1 MNRRCFIQ
9 MGCYILVCLFL
20 TISTASARVCFLPD
34 STDCGSSDVNIPDV
48 PCKYYS
54 CKEAGGESNAY
65 QTCYP
70 ERTYNNGGVN
80 VTCWQ
85 VKCNISKS
93 ECEAQAKAT
102 SQSCKFDD
110 ASGCYY
116 LGECK
121 QCNKDL
127 YDLKEPKSGSDWE
140 CDSCTGCDGTF
151 YNCTAKEKECYQ
163 INSNYT
169 SKCADSQTAEEVKG
183 VKDSKGNQCYTC
195 KDKPID
201 KCVDIAAIKDEQ
213 EPIIKT
219 TQATA
224 TKEETTATLKCGD
237 KLSFETP
244 YYNHTKIQGNGTIVA
259 ASFETLKYYYD
270 NEDKQYYLRYTN
282 PNVNNGEP
290 LCLANQLC
298 AQYITYKR
306 GDFKTPYYV
315 VSVNA
320 SSNDYNDYSQYQGLT
335 WCCDSQ
341 RYLSG
346 ESASSFRNCKSAGEN
361 STIQTDER
369 YRVKKYTCPE
379 GYTLNGTK
387 CVKTTYTCPTGYT
400 LGTDNTCKQ
409 TTCKQG
415 YTLQDVN
422 GQKRCVADA
431 YSCPTDGKYKYKLS
445 GNKCVCDNDKP
456 SDDDSI
462 TVRFQ
467 YTCNGQSCSSDVT
480 DKIKYDFNGEV
491 GNNTSG
497 TAIAKTDWNNTN
509 VFEWMEAEEFT
520 DRNNPYSCTFDG
532 IGCGKYDID
541 NGYDNDACNA
551 KEVETYYLYYH
562 DLDFD
567 YDNTD
572 VISKG
577 SFADVEMYP
586 LKDENT
592 GKYFY
597 LMRNEYDVLSVKCT
611 ALAMNGGNFDDDAYD
626 RCMLQGA
633 HEVTNNEIVLQLP
646 LKGGEQCTA
655 LDGQKCIYYVVS
667 CPYDTADCMNNAHWK
682 PYYTI
687 TSSGDSSRVTSDR
700 HYMQLMSDDGLQ
712 AKFEKTKN
720 YNLEPKSNKIV
731 YYSCDLQKWDKVTLE
746 AYTDVIGYAF
756 NLNDQC
762 STVRKETHII
772 EGGPD
777 ADQVVTDKLIGY
789 VRIGGYSTISGT
801 TVTSNLYIAGTVHD
815 EFTIGGINQP
825 GFSVYYNCGHQT
837 GDNHQAD
844 MYSTGSVTVRAGK
857 YNWGGSTV
865 FTQTSSATDCSANY
879 GEASV
884 GRTYFNVYG
893 GNRLSTRC
901 KDTTGSNGGG
911 YIKDSKGAY
920 IILCGAKYDNECNT
934 AY

>member
-1 MNRRCFIQ
+1 MKTSKSKTKSL
-9 MGCYILVCLFL
+9 MLVLFL
-20 TISTASARVCFLPD
+20 SVTAISTESARVCFLPD

-93 ECEAQAKAT
+93 DCEAQAKAT

-151 YNCTAKEKECYQ
+151 YSCTAKKECYQ

-169 SKCADSQTAEEVKG
+169 SKCADSQIAHEVKG
-183 VKDSKGNQCYTC
+183 VKDSHGNQCYTC
-195 KDKPID
+195 ESKPVD
-201 KCVDIAAIKDEQ
+201 KCVDIEATPFLDII
-213 EPIIKT
+213 EPTVKT
-219 TQATA
+219 TAA
-224 TKEETTATLKCGD
+224 TKTETQTDATFRCGTGPTV
-237 KLSFETP
+237 ETP
-244 YYNHTKIQGNGTIVA
+244 NHNVVIDYNGRLTAVTSNYTTYSYDDATK
-259 ASFETLKYYYD
+259 KYYVIYK
-270 NEDKQYYLRYTN
+270 NSR
-282 PNVNNGEP
+282 VNNGQP
-290 LCLANQLC
+290 LCLKNQLC
-298 AQYITYKR
+298 SDYVSPYTTSPVYRDAYYIERAQGSYTSYASQTYCCLSGLSGR
-306 GDFKTPYYV
+306 
-315 VSVNA
+315 SVNEL
-320 SSNDYNDYSQYQGLT
+320 SS
-335 WCCDSQ
+335 
-341 RYLSG
+341 
-346 ESASSFRNCKSAGEN
+346 CKRAKTN
-361 STIQTDER
+361 TIQTDTA
-369 YRVKKYTCPE
+369 YRVNATYVCSVGETLSGTKCKKTTYTCPE
-379 GYTLNGTK
+379 GYTLDANN
-387 CVKTTYTCPTGYT
+387 V
-400 LGTDNTCKQ
+400 CKQ
-409 TTCKQG
+409 LTCNEG

-445 GNKCVCDNDKP
+445 GNQCVCDNDKP

-572 VISKG
+572 VISNG
-577 SFADVEMYP
+577 SFADVEIYP

-597 LMRNEYDVLSVKCT
+597 LMHNEYEVLSVKCT

-667 CPYDTADCMNNAHWK
+667 CPYDTADCMNNVHWK

-712 AKFEKTKN
+712 AKFEKTQN

-825 GFSVYYNCGHQT
+825 GFSVYYNCGNQT
-837 GDNHQAD
+837 GDNHQAH

-901 KDTTGSNGGG
+901 KDTTGSNGGS

>member
-93 ECEAQAKAT
+93 DCEAQAKAT

-151 YNCTAKEKECYQ
+151 YSCTAKKECYQ

-183 VKDSKGNQCYTC
+183 VKDSEGNQCYTC
-195 KDKPID
+195 KSKPID
-201 KCVDIAAIKDEQ
+201 KCVDIEATPFLDII
-213 EPIIKT
+213 EPTVKT
-219 TQATA
+219 TAA
-224 TKEETTATLKCGD
+224 TKTETQTDATFRCGTGPTV
-237 KLSFETP
+237 ETP
-244 YYNHTKIQGNGTIVA
+244 NHNVVIDYNGRLTAGTSNYTTYSYDDATK
-259 ASFETLKYYYD
+259 KYYVIYK
-270 NEDKQYYLRYTN
+270 NSR
-282 PNVNNGEP
+282 VNNGQP
-290 LCLANQLC
+290 LCLKNQLC
-298 AQYITYKR
+298 SDYVSPYTTSPVYRDAYYIERAQGSYTSYASQTYCCLSGLR
-306 GDFKTPYYV
+306 LSGR
-315 VSVNA
+315 SVNEL
-320 SSNDYNDYSQYQGLT
+320 SS
-335 WCCDSQ
+335 
-341 RYLSG
+341 
-346 ESASSFRNCKSAGEN
+346 CKRAKTN
-361 STIQTDER
+361 TIQTDTA
-369 YRVKKYTCPE
+369 YRVNATYVCSVGETLSGTKCKKTTYTCPE
-379 GYTLNGTK
+379 GYTLDANN
-387 CVKTTYTCPTGYT
+387 V
-400 LGTDNTCKQ
+400 CKQ
-409 TTCKQG
+409 LTCNEG

-445 GNKCVCDNDKP
+445 GNQCVCDEDKP

-462 TVRFQ
+462 IVRFQ

-520 DRNNPYSCTFDG
+520 DRSNPYSCSFDG

-551 KEVETYYLYYH
+551 EGVETYYLYYH

-572 VISKG
+572 VISNG

-597 LMRNEYDVLSVKCT
+597 LMRNEHDVLSVKCT

-667 CPYDTADCMNNAHWK
+667 CPYDTADCMNNAHWT

-687 TSSGDSSRVTSDR
+687 TSSGDSSRVTSNR

-746 AYTDVIGYAF
+746 NYTDVIGYAF

-762 STVRKETHII
+762 STVRTKTHII

-789 VRIGGYSTISGT
+789 VRIGGYSTIRGT
-801 TVTSNLYIAGTVHD
+801 TVTSNLYIAGTLHD

-825 GFSVYYNCGHQT
+825 EFSVYYNCGHQT
-837 GDNHQAD
+837 GDNHQAH
-844 MYSTGSVTVRAGK
+844 MYNTGSVTVRAGK

-865 FTQTSSATDCSANY
+865 FTQTGSATDCNANY

-884 GRTYFNVYG
+884 GRTYFNIYG
-893 GNRLSTRC
+893 GNGLSTRC
-901 KDTTGSNGGG
+901 KDTIGSNGGH
-911 YIKDSKGAY
+911 YIRDSKGAY

>member
-151 YNCTAKEKECYQ
+151 YSCTAKEKECYQ

-195 KDKPID
+195 KSKPVD
-201 KCVDIAAIKDEQ
+201 KCVDIEATPFLDIIEPTVTTVKASGEVKEVNATLECGINPKKAYKYEINIINNYDYIKLPVNRIKPVEYRYYASGSLPGYYYKTNIDGKNVCITDRLCTQYAKDGEYISAYEISIKDMSVKLDYKIYCCKTDDNFSGDSLSHLYSSCKEAQ
-213 EPIIKT
+213 TVFESQHIDRYIEPFYVCDKGIK
-219 TQATA
+219 
-224 TKEETTATLKCGD
+224 E
-237 KLSFETP
+237 
-244 YYNHTKIQGNGTIVA
+244 
-259 ASFETLKYYYD
+259 
-270 NEDKQYYLRYTN
+270 
-282 PNVNNGEP
+282 
-290 LCLANQLC
+290 
-298 AQYITYKR
+298 
-306 GDFKTPYYV
+306 
-315 VSVNA
+315 
-320 SSNDYNDYSQYQGLT
+320 
-335 WCCDSQ
+335 
-341 RYLSG
+341 
-346 ESASSFRNCKSAGEN
+346 
-361 STIQTDER
+361 
-369 YRVKKYTCPE
+369 
-379 GYTLNGTK
+379 GTK
-387 CVKTTYTCPTGYT
+387 CKIGSYSCPKDYELSGDNCVKKECPKGYVLTSDNGKDVCVNPTYT
-400 LGTDNTCKQ
+400 
-409 TTCKQG
+409 
-415 YTLQDVN
+415 
-422 GQKRCVADA
+422 
-431 YSCPTDGKYKYKLS
+431 CPTDGKYKYKLS
-445 GNKCVCDNDKP
+445 GNQCVCDNDKP

-491 GNNTSG
+491 SNNTSG

-520 DRNNPYSCTFDG
+520 DRNNPYSCSFDG

-551 KEVETYYLYYH
+551 EGVETYYLYYH

-572 VISKG
+572 VISNG

-597 LMRNEYDVLSVKCT
+597 LMRNEYEVLSVKCT

-667 CPYDTADCMNNAHWK
+667 CPYDTADCMNNAHWI

-712 AKFEKTKN
+712 AKFEKTQN

-825 GFSVYYNCGHQT
+825 EFSVYYNCGHQT
-837 GDNHQAD
+837 GDNHQAH
-844 MYSTGSVTVRAGK
+844 MYNTGSVTVRAGK

-865 FTQTSSATDCSANY
+865 FTQTGSATDCNANY

-901 KDTTGSNGGG
+901 KDTTGSNGGS

-920 IILCGAKYDNECNT
+920 IILCGAKYDNGCNT